1 MLKLLSQSNLIYQRK
16 KKDGKEGIF
25 INNIESKDSFENLST
40 KLFPNE
46 ENNKINALIANLE
59 VSYCYFLLENRS

>member
-1 MLKLLSQSNLIYQRK
+1 M
-16 KKDGKEGIF
+16 F
-25 INNIESKDSFENLST
+25 INNIDSKDSFENLST